1 VSPDPASSF
10 FRALGTT
17 VVVATTDPAHLV
29 EVERIVH
36 RCVAELDQAAS
47 RFRPDSELAGVHA
60 AGGRPVAVSDV
71 LFEAVEQAVEAARLT
86 GGLVDPTV
94 GTVMEI
100 IGYDR
105 DFSEVAPTGPPVRA
119 TLAAVPG
126 WRAVR
131 LDPRR
136 RTLAVPPG
144 VRLDLGATAKAGCA
158 DRAAAL
164 AWASTG
170 AGVLVS
176 LGGDVA
182 VAGVAPDG
190 GWRIRVA
197 DRHDAGPGDPSVT
210 VGVAQGGLASSGT
223 RARRWQRGGQ
233 VVHHLVDPHTGQPAD
248 TCWRT
253 VTVAAPTCLEA
264 NTASTAAVILGRA
277 APTWLAGLGLH
288 ARLVAEDGTV
298 TGVGEWPDD
307 RLAPTVPPHELVR
320 A

>member
-1 VSPDPASSF
+1 VTTSPARSS

-17 VVVATTDPAHLV
+17 VVMAVTDPAHLV

-36 RCVAELDQAAS
+36 RCVTELDQAAS
-47 RFRPDSELAGVHA
+47 RFRPDSELAAVQA
-60 AGGRPVAVSDV
+60 AGGRPVVVSDV
-71 LFEAVEQAVEAARLT
+71 LFEAVEQAVEAARVT

-136 RTLAVPPG
+136 RTVSVPSG

-158 DRAAAL
+158 DRAAAR
-164 AWASTG
+164 AGASTG
-170 AGVLVS
+170 VGVLVS
-176 LGGDVA
+176 LGGDLA
-182 VAGVAPDG
+182 VAGEAPDG
-190 GWRIRVA
+190 GWAIRVA
-197 DRHDAGPGDPSVT
+197 DRHDAGPDDPSVT
-210 VGVAQGGLASSGT
+210 VAVAGGGLATSGT
-223 RARRWQRGGQ
+223 GARRWQRGGRL
-233 VVHHLVDPHTGQPAD
+233 VHHLVDPHTGRPAD

-264 NTASTAAVILGRA
+264 NRASTAAVILGRA
-277 APTWLAGLGLH
+277 APAWLTGLGLH
-288 ARLVAEDGTV
+288 ARLVAEDGSV
-298 TGVGEWPDD
+298 TGVGEWPED
-307 RLAPTVPPHELVR
+307 RLTPASPDRLVR
-320 A
+320 S